1 MKKTMTMMMVALMGL
16 FLLGSCDQ
24 KGRAIEKLEKYT
36 YELETNGPN
45 YDQQQW
51 EKSKQEYKDIRAQLE
66 GLDLTESEQR
76 TVSDLKQRIAMTVA
90 KTKFKDTFSE
100 LGDLGNY
107 LKSAA
112 SGLIEQ
118 LGNTTVDLEQTLG
131 NTMVDLMNELGIGSG
146 TADSLGVKAGE
157 LRAGLDTLKQSMK
170 RELDKAK
177 EELQRALQ
185 DAFK

>member
-1 MKKTMTMMMVALMGL
+1 MKKTIVMMMVALMGV

-24 KGRAIEKLEKYT
+24 KGRAIKNLEQYT
-36 YELETNGPN
+36 YELETNGQN
-45 YDQQQW
+45 YSKEQW

-66 GLDLTESEQR
+66 GVELTESEQR

-131 NTMVDLMNELGIGSG
+131 STMVDLLNGLGIGSG
-146 TADSLGVKAGE
+146 TADSLGVKASE
-157 LRAGLDTLKQSMK
+157 LKAGLDTLKQSMK
-170 RELDKAK
+170 KEFDKAK
-177 EELQRALQ
+177 DELQQALQ